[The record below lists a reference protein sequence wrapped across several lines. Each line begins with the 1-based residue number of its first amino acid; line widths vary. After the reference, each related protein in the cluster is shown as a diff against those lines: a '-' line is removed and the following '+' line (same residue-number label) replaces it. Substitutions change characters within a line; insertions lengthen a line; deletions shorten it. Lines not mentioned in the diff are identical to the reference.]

1 MLLMLLTFG
10 VVVQPN
16 VCFAQDEPSVNTRKI
31 VNKVTPLYPPLA
43 RTMSLSGTV
52 KLEVLVQASGTVKS
66 IEVRGGSPLLTQ
78 SAQTAVHAWKWEKA
92 EHEST
97 ELIEFHFHP

>member
-1 MLLMLLTFG
+1 
-10 VVVQPN
+10 
-16 VCFAQDEPSVNTRKI
+16 
-31 VNKVTPLYPPLA
+31 
-43 RTMSLSGTV
+43 MSLSGTV

-78 SAQTAVHAWKWEKA
+78 SAQTAVHAWKWENA

>member
-1 MLLMLLTFG
+1 
-10 VVVQPN
+10 